1 MAVERKARVMTEQRT
16 KAERNA
22 DRLSREVDRLKQRR
36 DLSGPELQRLRVAE
50 YELERAWRVV
60 LDMRNGRR

>member
-1 MAVERKARVMTEQRT
+1 MIEQRT

-22 DRLSREVDRLKQRR
+22 DRLSREVNRLKQRR
-36 DLSGPELQRLRVAE
+36 DLSGQELQRLRVVE

-60 LDMRNGRR
+60 LEMRNGRR